1 MFSPKSVT
9 DGTNKE
15 EGGQTTRHKRKFS
28 GNQPF
33 TPKVWTVCKSFF
45 LRLFDK
51 CVFRIKTSS
60 YKIEYK
66 CSKAKPILINI
77 ATIYK

>member
-33 TPKVWTVCKSFF
+33 TPKVWTV
-45 LRLFDK
+45 
-51 CVFRIKTSS
+51 
-60 YKIEYK
+60 YKIF
-66 CSKAKPILINI
+66 
-77 ATIYK
+77 